1 MCGARGDL
9 FAVLALPE
17 HFREEEAIDYVS
29 QLKSPNSPGVT
40 VHGELLEPV
49 NSSEKN
55 ILSYGACY
63 HPWPIER
70 DAAGDFRRG
79 PPDGAACG
87 VLARRALSRGAW
99 VAPANELLSGVVALT
114 PPIDRRRWLDL
125 QEARVN
131 LFRHEPAGFLAL
143 DADTLIDDEDLRPIN
158 VRRLLILLRRL
169 AIREGA
175 TYVFEPNDDSFRRL
189 VQHRFEGLL
198 NQLYVRGAFAGRTSR
213 EAFEVNTGVDL
224 NPPQSVEQGQF
235 IIELKVAPSLPLT
248 FLTIR
253 LMQMGDRLSVVELR

>member
-1 MCGARGDL
+1 M
-9 FAVLALPE
+9 
-17 HFREEEAIDYVS
+17 
-29 QLKSPNSPGVT
+29 
-40 VHGELLEPV
+40 
-49 NSSEKN
+49 
-55 ILSYGACY
+55 SYGACY

-70 DAAGDFRRG
+70 EAAGNFRRV

-158 VRRLLILLRRL
+158 VRRLLFCSGGSRSAKVPPMSSSRMTT
-169 AIREGA
+169 R
-175 TYVFEPNDDSFRRL
+175 
-189 VQHRFEGLL
+189 
-198 NQLYVRGAFAGRTSR
+198 FAGWFSI
-213 EAFEVNTGVDL
+213 VSKGC
-224 NPPQSVEQGQF
+224 
-235 IIELKVAPSLPLT
+235 
-248 FLTIR
+248 
-253 LMQMGDRLSVVELR
+253 

>member
-1 MCGARGDL
+1 M
-9 FAVLALPE
+9 
-17 HFREEEAIDYVS
+17 H
-29 QLKSPNSPGVT
+29 N
-40 VHGELLEPV
+40 ELLQPV

-70 DAAGDFRRG
+70 DAAGDFRRV

-99 VAPANELLSGVVALT
+99 VAPANELLSGAVALT

-175 TYVFEPNDDSFRRL
+175 TYVFEPNDDTFRRL

-213 EAFEVNTGVDL
+213 EAFEVNTDIDL
-224 NPPQSVEQGQF
+224 NTPQSVEQGRF
-235 IIELKVAPSLPLT
+235 IVELKVAPSLPLT

-253 LMQMGDRLSVVELR
+253 LMQMGDRMSVVELR